1 MPIRRPYYGL
11 HQIVAG
17 QYTPGNELV
26 LDDGTDYIGTY
37 HVLPNAQ
44 MFTNAVPKI
53 NSVEL
58 FERRVDVP
66 EIVKRYNRITDR
78 RLGKYESPI
87 PHQPIPNP
95 DDYEFG
101 EIQRFF
107 VQKRNNPIV
116 TIVEIDNEQFNTINT
131 QGAPGI
137 NGVAWNQLLIP
148 WKISLI
154 PPSDISDINRR
165 TLIQSEGN
173 FPGIGLYVSN
183 VLEFYK

>member
-1 MPIRRPYYGL
+1 MPIRKPYYGL

-17 QYTPGNELV
+17 QYTPGNEFILA
-26 LDDGTDYIGTY
+26 DGSDYIGAY

-44 MFTNAVPKI
+44 LFTHAIPKI
-53 NSVEL
+53 NSAEL
-58 FERRVDVP
+58 FERRADVP

-78 RLGKYESPI
+78 RLGKYESPV
-87 PHQPIPNP
+87 PYQPIPNP

-107 VQKRNNPIV
+107 VQKRNNPIATV
-116 TIVEIDNEQFNTINT
+116 TEIDVQQFNTTNT
-131 QGAPGI
+131 QGVPGI
-137 NGVAWNQLLIP
+137 NGVAWKRLLIP

-154 PPSDISDINRR
+154 SASDASDINRR
-165 TLIQSEGN
+165 TLIQAEGN